1 MHKTVLISFFEIRTV
16 CLRGHGAAKNGLQM
30 HNTRLNVSAVQIHI
44 LSIWPCTCNT
54 RVCNEFDMLLCP
66 AVKAFSFINAIGHP
80 LSLDARPH
88 KATLVALS
96 LRHCHLCVCIPSYLH
111 ERKKRFMWHTCAP
124 RGSDRKRASVRRPP
138 PLLPPMGTR
147 NLWQTVSPALATAL
161 IKALMIGFQ
170 LRSNLSSHIIAQ
182 R

>member
-1 MHKTVLISFFEIRTV
+1 MELLFCFLFSYWGQMHKTVLISFFEIRTV

-138 PLLPPMGTR
+138 PSPTHGYKESVADSVTR
-147 NLWQTVSPALATAL
+147 PGYCFN
-161 IKALMIGFQ
+161 
-170 LRSNLSSHIIAQ
+170 
-182 R
+182 